1 MRKICYNI
9 IRGRVDEMNY
19 EHIDMG
25 SYNLHIIKTK
35 RFKTVTVEVDFYRM
49 LKPED
54 ITIRNLLK
62 SVLLSSNKN
71 FKTERE
77 LIKETENL
85 YDLKLISSNTRIG
98 NYTSLAFKIR
108 FLNELYTEKDM
119 NEYSIG
125 FLFDVLFNPN
135 VVNNKFDEDIVKKCK
150 NKLAKSIKSLSDN
163 KLKYTLFK
171 LLETTK
177 DKPYSY
183 NSYGN
188 LEDLEKIT
196 SSSLYEYYKTLFT
209 DDYIDIFIV
218 GDVDVTKIKDIFR
231 EKFKATTFKKRQ
243 QNILVS
249 ELKPRQRIK
258 KITENI
264 EANQSQLTLLCSL
277 NNLSDY
283 ERKYVLLVYNEL
295 LGGSSNSILFDTVRE
310 QNSYAYYI
318 NSSHKSY
325 DNILMIYSGIES
337 GNSEEVLKLIRK
349 SLQNI
354 TKGKFDELV
363 LDNAKKTII
372 ASIKASK
379 DSPAGIINT
388 YFAKV
393 LVNSDEFDKRIE
405 KIKNVT
411 KEDIINLS
419 KKVTMHTVY
428 LLEGEQNENN

>member
-1 MRKICYNI
+1 
-9 IRGRVDEMNY
+9 MNY

-35 RFKTVTVEVDFYRM
+35 RFKTITIEIDFYRE
-49 LKPED
+49 LTSED
-54 ITIRNLLK
+54 ITKRNLLK
-62 SVLLSSNKN
+62 AVLLSSNKN
-71 FKTERE
+71 FKTERD

-108 FLNELYTEKDM
+108 FLNERYTEKDM
-119 NEYSIG
+119 NEYSID

-135 VVNNKFDEDIVKKCK
+135 IKDNKFDEEIVRKCK
-150 NKLAKSIKSLSDN
+150 NKLAKNIKSLSDN

-177 DKPYSY
+177 DKPYSH
-183 NSYGN
+183 NSYGS
-188 LEDLEKIT
+188 LEELEKIT
-196 SSSLYEYYKTLFT
+196 SEELYKYYKTLLT

-218 GDVDVTKIKDIFR
+218 GDVNTKKIKDIFR
-231 EKFKATTFKKRQ
+231 EKFKATTFKKRKD
-243 QNILVS
+243 NIIVS

-258 KITENI
+258 KITEQTP
-264 EANQSQLTLLCSL
+264 ANQSQLTLLCSVNKL
-277 NNLSDY
+277 TEY

-318 NSSHKSY
+318 NSNHKPY
-325 DNILMIYSGIES
+325 DNILIIYSGIER
-337 GNSEEVLKLIRK
+337 GNSEQVLKLIRK
-349 SLQNI
+349 TLTNI
-354 TKGKFDELV
+354 TKGKFEEANLE
-363 LDNAKKTII
+363 NAKETIVS
-372 ASIKASK
+372 SIKASK

-388 YFAKV
+388 YFAKT
-393 LVNSDEFDKRIE
+393 LVNADEFDKRIE
-405 KIKNVT
+405 NINNIT

-419 KKVTMHTVY
+419 KKVSVHTMY
-428 LLEGEQNENN
+428 LLEGEENEIN